1 MPIKDKKIGL
11 IGLGTMGAPMARNIK
26 NAGYDLGVYNRTES
40 RAEAFRDEGATVY
53 YAPWELAE
61 DCDVIIIMVTGPSD
75 LLEVVSSIADVLKSG
90 KTVINMTTVSEQAT
104 LQAAQIV
111 DSQGAD
117 FLDAPVSG
125 SKKPAEDGTLVILAG
140 GKEEL
145 IDETEPMLLSMGK
158 KVVRCGQ
165 IGSGTKMKLM
175 INMLLANMMG
185 AYAEAL
191 TFGRKL
197 GLDFESVNETISSG
211 ALGCPL
217 FTIKGNSIARD
228 DYAKN
233 FSIDLIF
240 KDINL
245 ALEAGG
251 ISGIALPVTS
261 AVREMFSGAE
271 GMGLGD
277 EDMAAVVKYYQ
288 KTADIKIIDGGK

>member
-11 IGLGTMGAPMARNIK
+11 IGLGTMGAPMAGNIK
-26 NAGYDLGVYNRTES
+26 NAGFDLGVYNRTES
-40 RAEAFRDEGATVY
+40 RAESFRDEGATVY

-75 LLEVVSSIADVLKSG
+75 LLEVVGSIADVLKSG

-104 LQAAQIV
+104 LQAAQTV

-140 GKEEL
+140 GKEKL
-145 IDETEPMLLSMGK
+145 IDETEPLLLSMGK
-158 KVVRCGQ
+158 KVVRCGE
-165 IGSGTKMKLM
+165 IGAGTKMKLM

-217 FTIKGNSIARD
+217 FAIKGNSIARD
-228 DYAKN
+228 DYSKN

-277 EDMAAVVKYYQ
+277 EDMAAVAKYYQ
-288 KTADIKIIDGGK
+288 KTADIKIVDGGK

>member
-26 NAGYDLGVYNRTES
+26 NAGFDLGVYNRTES

-61 DCDVIIIMVTGPSD
+61 DCDVIIIMVTGPAD
-75 LLEVVSSIADVLKSG
+75 LLELVGSIADVLKSG
-90 KTVINMTTVSEQAT
+90 KTVINMTTVSEKAT

-140 GKEEL
+140 GKEEI
-145 IDETEPMLLSMGK
+145 IDETEPLLLSMGK
-158 KVVRCGQ
+158 KVVGCGE
-165 IGSGTKMKLM
+165 IGAGTKMKLM

-191 TFGRKL
+191 TFGRKM
-197 GLDFESVNETISSG
+197 GLDFEVINETINSG

-288 KTADIKIIDGGK
+288 KTADIKIVDGGK

>member
-26 NAGYDLGVYNRTES
+26 NAGFDLGVYNRTES

-53 YAPWELAE
+53 YAPRELAE

-125 SKKPAEDGTLVILAG
+125 SKKPAEDSTLVILAG